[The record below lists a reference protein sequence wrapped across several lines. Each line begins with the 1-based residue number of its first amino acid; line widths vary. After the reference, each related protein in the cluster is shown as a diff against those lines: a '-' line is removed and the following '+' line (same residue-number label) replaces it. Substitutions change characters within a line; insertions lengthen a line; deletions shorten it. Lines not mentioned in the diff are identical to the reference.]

1 MKGEGFLRIPFKKNT
16 DATFINTDV
25 IKMPTYD
32 TKVPYKG
39 HICALSGAMIQN
51 KLLDS
56 LILIPDRG
64 NSFQCLQNWKET
76 KRRQIS

>member
-1 MKGEGFLRIPFKKNT
+1 
-16 DATFINTDV
+16 
-25 IKMPTYD
+25 MPTYG
-32 TKVPYKG
+32 TKVLYKG
-39 HICALSGAMIQN
+39 HICALPGAMILN
-51 KLLDS
+51 NLLDS